1 MEQKYTRLKLSLLL
15 RVLAGTLAAL
25 ALGGLVLEYLV
36 DGLFEDPFARGF
48 VWAVQTLF
56 GQSRE
61 TALELYQTYV
71 RDLKHVYIGAAIVVI
86 MLVAFWFAM
95 GVFTRW
101 LNRIS
106 AAVHQV
112 ADETGE
118 QIQLPR
124 QLAPLQTDLT
134 NLQATL
140 REREQRAKEEEQ
152 RKNDLLV
159 FLAHDLKTPLTS
171 VIGYLNLLQDD
182 PELSVEQRAKYTG
195 IALDKALRLE
205 DLMLEFFEITRESL
219 HGAPTRRTE
228 IQLSFL
234 LEQLVDEFM
243 PQFLDKTLTCQ
254 VDIQPHLLVS
264 GDADKLARVFDNVLR
279 NAVNY
284 STEGGTV
291 EIEARRRENQVV
303 IAIRNEGLTIP
314 EQELARIFEKFYR
327 LDAARSSRTGG
338 AGLGLAIAKEIV
350 EAHGGTIHAESDM
363 HKTAFVITLPKK
375 AEPF

>member
-1 MEQKYTRLKLSLLL
+1 MQQKYTWLKLSLLL
-15 RVLAGTLAAL
+15 RVLAATLAAL
-25 ALGGLVLEYLV
+25 FVGALVLRYLV
-36 DGLFEDPFARGF
+36 DGLFEYPFARGF
-48 VWAVQTLF
+48 VWMAQTLF
-56 GQSRE
+56 GYSYDAAQ
-61 TALELYQTYV
+61 TLYQTYV
-71 RDLKHVYIGAAIVVI
+71 MSLKHVYIGAAIVVI

-101 LNRIS
+101 LNRIGT
-106 AAVHQV
+106 AVHQV

-118 QIQLPR
+118 QIRLPR
-124 QLAPLQTDLT
+124 QLAPLQRDLT
-134 NLQATL
+134 AVQATL

-171 VIGYLNLLQDD
+171 VVGYLNLLMDD
-182 PELSVEQRAKYTG
+182 PDLSAEQRAKYTG

-205 DLMLEFFEITRESL
+205 DLMLQFFEITRENL
-219 HGAPTRRTE
+219 HGAPTCWTE

-234 LEQLVDEFM
+234 LEQLMDEFM
-243 PQFLDKTLTCQ
+243 PQFLEKKLTCQ
-254 VDIQPHLLVS
+254 VDIQPHLLVN

-279 NAVNY
+279 NAVHY
-284 STEGGTV
+284 STEGGAV
-291 EIEARRRENQVV
+291 ELSALRQEDRVV

-327 LDAARSSRTGG
+327 LDAARSTRTGG

-350 EAHGGTIHAESDM
+350 EAHGGTIRAESNM
-363 HKTAFVITLPKK
+363 QKTTFVINLP
-375 AEPF
+375 AAQP